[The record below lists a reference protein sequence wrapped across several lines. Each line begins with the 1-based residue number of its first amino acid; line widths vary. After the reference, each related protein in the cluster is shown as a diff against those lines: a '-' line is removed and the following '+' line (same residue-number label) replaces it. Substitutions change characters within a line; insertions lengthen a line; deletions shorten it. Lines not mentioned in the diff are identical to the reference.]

1 LGQLTFTCVSEA
13 HENHTLGTLTK
24 ATQSFLF
31 CFVVGRFVNLKETL
45 AITPKMRLQPYL
57 VDIFLLISFYLIVL
71 VDQLGYCRCCI
82 TWLLRLRRMIYNRG
96 KSVEDCVFAL
106 SVGGVGEAA
115 VPRDSASNTRLSEKE
130 GCVLLFFF
138 LLILYSFS
146 LTRLGCVVVVAAVTS
161 YSPLAAVLRV
171 YRSILCSVALAF
183 SFYGALWQE
192 RETEKELRLVGCV
205 RSESVSSRT
214 R

>member
-1 LGQLTFTCVSEA
+1 
-13 HENHTLGTLTK
+13 
-24 ATQSFLF
+24 
-31 CFVVGRFVNLKETL
+31 
-45 AITPKMRLQPYL
+45 MRLQPYL

-82 TWLLRLRRMIYNRG
+82 TWFLRLRMMIYNRG
-96 KSVEDCVFAL
+96 KSVEDSVCWRSLWEELVKQLCRDTQPAIPVWAKRRVVFFSFSSYL
-106 SVGGVGEAA
+106 
-115 VPRDSASNTRLSEKE
+115 
-130 GCVLLFFF
+130 
-138 LLILYSFS
+138 FS

-161 YSPLAAVLRV
+161 YSPLLAAVLRV
-171 YRSILCSVALAF
+171 YRSILCSVALPF